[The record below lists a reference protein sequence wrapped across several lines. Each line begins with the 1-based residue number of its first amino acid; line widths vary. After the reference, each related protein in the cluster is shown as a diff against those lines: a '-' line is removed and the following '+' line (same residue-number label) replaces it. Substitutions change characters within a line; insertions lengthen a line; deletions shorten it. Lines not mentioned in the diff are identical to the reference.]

1 MFLLAGD
8 WWTLSEDPKV
18 KDKKLAA
25 GIKTHASDLYAE
37 LLPNLTHPVDKKLA
51 KTRGA
56 DGRNMVVNK
65 PDKGRPKL
73 GEIENSI
80 GMEFVELPAGKFL
93 MGEGSGAVGVILTK
107 PFWLGKY
114 EVTQSQ
120 FKKVMDTEPWAKD
133 SSVQMGDKNAA
144 SYVNWNDATAFCQR
158 ITDTDHK
165 NGKLPTGD
173 SYRLPT
179 EAQWDYACRAGTT
192 TAFSF
197 GNNANQL
204 GEFGWFI
211 GNTAGEQYAHKV
223 GVKKP
228 NPWGLYDMHGNVWE
242 WCSDWYGE
250 KLSGGVDPIGPGGGS
265 ERVNHGGSWG
275 SPPDHCR
282 SALPSHYVPS
292 SRNSHLGFRVAR
304 SQSAP

>member
-1 MFLLAGD
+1 M
-8 WWTLSEDPKV
+8 
-18 KDKKLAA
+18 
-25 GIKTHASDLYAE
+25 
-37 LLPNLTHPVDKKLA
+37 
-51 KTRGA
+51 
-56 DGRNMVVNK
+56 
-65 PDKGRPKL
+65 
-73 GEIENSI
+73 
-80 GMEFVELPAGKFL
+80 
-93 MGEGSGAVGVILTK
+93 ILTK

-242 WCSDWYGE
+242 WCSDWYDGT
-250 KLSGGVDPIGPGGGS
+250 LPGGTDPVGPEGGS
-265 ERVNHGGSWG
+265 DRVYRGGSWWYYPATAG
-275 SPPDHCR
+275 RR
-282 SALPSHYVPS
+282 SATTA
-292 SRNSHLGFRVAR
+292 SRRTATTSLGFRVAR
-304 SQSAP
+304 SQLAP